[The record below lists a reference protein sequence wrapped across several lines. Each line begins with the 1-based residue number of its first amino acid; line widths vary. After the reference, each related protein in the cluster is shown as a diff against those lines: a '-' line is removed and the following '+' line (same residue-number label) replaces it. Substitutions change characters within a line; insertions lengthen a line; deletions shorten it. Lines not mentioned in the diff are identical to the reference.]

1 MIVMAIVLLRTI
13 IIYTTLLV
21 CMRMLGKRQL
31 GELELSELVVSVLA
45 ADLASLPLQ
54 DVGIPLVNGLLAI
67 LTLFCLELILSGLV
81 LRFNRLRTL
90 LYGRPSFLMEKG
102 VINQKEMHRN
112 RFTVDEL
119 TEELRRQSVTD
130 LATVEYAVLET
141 DGTLNVILSPAARPV
156 TAGQLHCDVKGDEYP
171 YVLIS
176 DGRILSANLK
186 KCARDEIWLREE
198 CRRRGAAS
206 PADVFL
212 FTCTP
217 GGKIFFAP
225 KEMDP

>member
-1 MIVMAIVLLRTI
+1 MAIVLLRTI
-13 IIYTTLLV
+13 IIYTTLLL
-21 CMRMLGKRQL
+21 CMRIMGKRQL

-81 LRFNRLRTL
+81 LRFHRLRAL
-90 LYGRPSFLMEKG
+90 LFGRPCFLIEKG

-141 DGTLNVILSPAARPV
+141 DGTLNVILSPAAQPV
-156 TAGQLHCDVKGDEYP
+156 TAGQLHCEPAGGGYP

-176 DGRILSANLK
+176 DGRILSANLR
-186 KCARDEIWLREE
+186 KCARDESWLREE
-198 CRRRGAAS
+198 CRRRGAPS

-212 FTCTP
+212 LTCTP
-217 GGKIFFAP
+217 EGRIFFAP
-225 KEMDP
+225 KEVDP